1 MKQFT
6 ALVLTLCVALMGLSG
21 FAEEAQ
27 GSDLPTVEDL
37 KARIESFEQ
46 NHPELESLFPGLTRD
61 LQDIYQ
67 EEMTT
72 AFTGIQT
79 RFGEMLEAERERI
92 GASEESLQ
100 QKRETLNLQA
110 SILNAGFIARLKTS
124 FEQMIAVLRGREYTS
139 SKSVTDVLKDL
150 SAGLG
155 AAGDDVSLS
164 SKAQLDQ
171 ILETVEKEYGNDL
184 YAWFKAVS
192 APPELPEN
200 AAGRPEDDSRPEPP
214 PKGEKPADEGEQ
226 PKEDLEHPFMD
237 HFTVI
242 HEELQAAS
250 GRIDERMAELAKTA
264 PEKYQ
269 ISEDVAGEA
278 FGILSDLFR
287 LVNAEMMKQLQINEM
302 AIIDSL
308 VK

>member
-46 NHPELESLFPGLTRD
+46 NHPELESLFSGLTRD

-200 AAGRPEDDSRPEPP
+200 AAGRPEDDSRPE
-214 PKGEKPADEGEQ
+214 
-226 PKEDLEHPFMD
+226 
-237 HFTVI
+237 HFL
-242 HEELQAAS
+242 HFH
-250 GRIDERMAELAKTA
+250 MA
-264 PEKYQ
+264 
-269 ISEDVAGEA
+269 
-278 FGILSDLFR
+278 
-287 LVNAEMMKQLQINEM
+287 
-302 AIIDSL
+302 
-308 VK
+308 